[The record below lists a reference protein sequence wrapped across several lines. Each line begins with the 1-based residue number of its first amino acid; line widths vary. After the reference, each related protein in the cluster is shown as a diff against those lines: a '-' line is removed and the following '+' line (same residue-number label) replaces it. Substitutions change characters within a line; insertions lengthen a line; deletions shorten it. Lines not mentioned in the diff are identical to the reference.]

1 MKRKTRIL
9 TSILMCV
16 TLLLAFATVSASADE
31 EQASLTVKTGGNGTG
46 QIAHADPGEELEFIE
61 DMPMHY
67 SYSIITGEHKIAAKA
82 DEDSV
87 FEYWQA
93 ADGSV
98 YSTDEETTVELADE
112 SIELTAIFKIVP
124 SQTATMTLHNGTKK
138 ENLSELESFGVIYT
152 LMMAGELEEAPS
164 PEGMETF
171 QIYNDKDGKEV
182 FMYEETTARYAYADD
197 YHDISCEITDEL
209 RAAMQKDLDENA
221 DQYSEE
227 QKEVIQD
234 LIDYYKT
241 VELTFGPIH
250 YLHIGTD
257 GSGIGWIT
265 YNFEEFDLSY
275 DEEDLD
281 MDAYIPY
288 IGTYKVGALPAE
300 DAVFVKW
307 IKDGEDYSTDP
318 EITVDMYDEDVD
330 LIAVFEAVP
339 PVIDDEEETP
349 TAGTEEPAAKDD
361 SVKTGDETNTL
372 PAALALTGS
381 ALVLAGYLFGRRRKG
396 QQQ

>member
-16 TLLLAFATVSASADE
+16 TLLLAFATVSASAEDGP
-31 EQASLTVKTGGNGTG
+31 ASLTVKTDGNGTG
-46 QIAHADPGEELEFIE
+46 KIAYVGPGVDSFG
-61 DMPMHY
+61 DDYH
-67 SYSIITGEHKIAAKA
+67 STTTGEYRITAKA

-98 YSTDEETTVELADE
+98 YSTDEEITVELADE

-124 SQTATMTLHNGTKK
+124 SQIATMALHNGTKK

-152 LMMAGELEEAPS
+152 LMMAGELEEGPA

-171 QIYNDKDGKEV
+171 QIYNDKDGNEV
-182 FMYEETTARYAYADD
+182 FMYEETTARYAYCEGYDKWEKG
-197 YHDISCEITDEL
+197 ISCEITDEL

-241 VELTFGPIH
+241 VELTFGPV
-250 YLHIGTD
+250 YRLHIGTE
-257 GSGIGWIT
+257 GSGLGWIT

-275 DEEDLD
+275 DEEDLA
-281 MDAYIPY
+281 MDAHISY

-307 IKDGEDYSTDP
+307 IKDGKDYSTDP
-318 EITVDMYDEDVD
+318 EITVDMYDKNVN

-381 ALVLAGYLFGRRRKG
+381 ALVLAGYLFGRRRKS